1 MRAQNEADDAWAI
14 REKNHDRA
22 MIQYD
27 IDKTRWNTSNHKC
40 LMILKGSIS
49 DNIKEAI
56 PECTTAVEYLE
67 RVKSQFTGSSK
78 AYAANLTEQLVTK
91 RYIGGGNREHILEMS
106 HIANK
111 LKTINMHQKLL
122 LFSWCSSPFPR
133 TLRLLMS
140 TTTLKLKNG
149 T

>member
-1 MRAQNEADDAWAI
+1 MSDD
-14 REKNHDRA
+14 H
-22 MIQYD
+22 
-27 IDKTRWNTSNHKC
+27 
-40 LMILKGSIS
+40 KGSIS

-56 PECTTAVEYLE
+56 PECATVAEYLE

-91 RYIGGGNREHILEMS
+91 RYTGGGNREHILEMS

-111 LKTINMHQKLL
+111 LKTMNMPQKLS